1 MVRRI
6 NKMLLDNENSLRGFD
21 DYQLCLGDILR
32 GERATKGKSLLNVQR
47 EIKINAKYISAIE
60 NADLSIFESA
70 GFIPG
75 YVKSY
80 ALYLG
85 IDPDWAFERFCL
97 ESGFELFDALSLTE
111 NELKNQDKK
120 VELGS
125 KNIELKQSLIKF
137 GKLDHQLLDQVEFRA
152 FGSIAVLVIL
162 IGALSFGG
170 LSIFRQ
176 IQQVSFEPIDN
187 EFIFGA
193 DLSDTISSR
202 DNLPRIIS
210 EKKTN
215 NKINKSKEFLDRPQ
229 ILNQPIF
236 ESRNPTIVDFV
247 KETISSEI
255 KSEIE
260 SAILDMTNS
269 DDNLE
274 SINKPRLRPI
284 VQVTQRLSEEILIF
298 SLKPAYIRVSESDG
312 TILYSKIL
320 EPGEYFTVPRT
331 PGLKSLRAGM
341 SGHVYFRING
351 NEYGPVGDGP
361 TVERNIEI
369 SSKSILKR
377 YALADF
383 SSNIKAKKIIADLD
397 LNMNSQK
404 IDLE

>member
-6 NKMLLDNENSLRGFD
+6 NKRLLDNENLLRGFD
-21 DYQLCLGDILR
+21 DYKLCLGDILR

-60 NADLSIFESA
+60 NADLSVFESA

-85 IDPDWAFERFCL
+85 IDPDWAFKRFCL
-97 ESGFELFDALSLTE
+97 ESGFEVVDALSLTE
-111 NELKNQDKK
+111 NELKKPTKK
-120 VELGS
+120 IRFRSEGV
-125 KNIELKQSLIKF
+125 NLKKSLTKF
-137 GKLDHQLLDQVEFRA
+137 GKLDHSFLDQVEFRA
-152 FGSIAVLVIL
+152 FGSIAVLVVL

-187 EFIFGA
+187 DIIFSV
-193 DLSDTISSR
+193 DLNNTLSQKNT
-202 DNLPRIIS
+202 PTEIILDA
-210 EKKTN
+210 KDN
-215 NKINKSKEFLDRPQ
+215 NKNSGSENFLDRPK
-229 ILNQPIF
+229 ILNQPVF
-236 ESRNPTIVDFV
+236 ESRNPAIKDFV
-247 KETISSEI
+247 NQTISSEI
-255 KSEIE
+255 QSEIE
-260 SAILDMTNS
+260 LAILDMTKA

-274 SINKPRLRPI
+274 SSQKPRLRPI

-320 EPGEYFTVPRT
+320 DPGEYFLVPRS

-351 NEYGPVGDGP
+351 NVYGPVGDGP
-361 TVERNIEI
+361 NVERKIDI
-369 SSKSILKR
+369 SSKSILNK
-377 YALADF
+377 YKPADF
-383 SSNIKAKKIIADLD
+383 SEDIKAKKIIADLD
-397 LNMNSQK
+397 LNINTRK
-404 IDLE
+404 IDVE